1 MALATI
7 KNALRPNRARSL
19 TPRIKDRLRTGN
31 SGRNWTV
38 AINTKKE
45 SILSIF
51 VLDVPSF
58 LSILFVLNV
67 GRYKT

>member
-1 MALATI
+1 LALAAI

-19 TPRIKDRLRTGN
+19 TPSIKDRLRLG
-31 SGRNWTV
+31 WW
-38 AINTKKE
+38 KKLDSRHKHKE
-45 SILSIF
+45 RIHS
-51 VLDVPSF
+51 VDVPSF